1 MATLES
7 LLNSELLPS
16 LELIRPL
23 GTGSTAEVYL
33 ARDPALQRLV
43 AIKVLRPQA
52 AADPVARKRFEREA
66 RAAAGIAHPNV
77 TVIHRV
83 GRLSNE
89 LPYIVMEYVDGRTL
103 REVVEVRGA
112 LELPEA
118 RALLASVASAL
129 AAAHERGIV
138 HRDVRPENIFVENRT
153 GRAVLADFGLAALL
167 ETGSAAATRLTAT
180 GVSVGE
186 PVHMSPERIRGEP
199 LTTQSDV
206 YALGILAYEVLTG
219 RGPFAAASIPEILA
233 AHMRQEPLPLRSL
246 RPEADPRMAA
256 LIERC
261 LAKDPARRPMAREVA
276 AALAPTANA
285 PVASADG
292 RIGQFLEEIKRRR
305 VYRVLAGYTVF
316 GLAVFGLAQT
326 IFDAFDLPRWSYRLT
341 VAGTLAGLPVVVI
354 LAWLYDITA
363 TGIRRT
369 RSPSASAERSWSGLK
384 WLGLGASILV
394 AVLLAWLFLRQG

>member
-7 LLNSELLPS
+7 LLTSELPPS
-16 LELIRPL
+16 LELVCSL
-23 GTGSTAEVYL
+23 GSGSTAEVYL

-43 AIKVLRPQA
+43 AIKVLRPQL

-103 REVVEVRGA
+103 REVIEVRGA
-112 LELPEA
+112 LELAEA
-118 RALLASVASAL
+118 RPLLASLASAL

-138 HRDVRPENIFVENRT
+138 HRDIRPGNIFIESRT

-180 GVSVGE
+180 GVSIGE
-186 PVHMSPERIRGEP
+186 PFHMSPERIRGEA
-199 LTTQSDV
+199 LTPQSDV

-219 RGPFAAASIPEILA
+219 RGPYPAASGSEMLA
-233 AHMRQEPLPLRSL
+233 AHVQQEPLPLRSL
-246 RPEADPRMAA
+246 RREVDPRLAA

-261 LAKDPARRPMAREVA
+261 LAKDPRRRPLAREVA
-276 AALAPTANA
+276 AALAER
-285 PVASADG
+285 ADLPLPPEDG
-292 RIGQFLEEIKRRR
+292 SLWPFLVEIKRRR
-305 VYRVLAGYTVF
+305 VYRVLAGYTVVA
-316 GLAVFGLAQT
+316 LAVFGLAQT
-326 IFDAFDLPRWSYRLT
+326 IFEAFDLPRWSYRLT
-341 VAGTLAGLPVVVI
+341 VAGTLAGLPVAVI

-369 RSPSASAERSWSGLK
+369 RSPSAAAERSWARLK
-384 WLGLGASILV
+384 WLGLGAIILI
-394 AVLLAWLFLRQG
+394 AALLAWLFFRKG